1 MSTTAT
7 AEELIAEVPKNATE
21 SIRVRHTEYGG
32 HKLVD
37 CRVFTKPQDGSEGVA
52 TRKGLCLRPETW
64 RELCAAIM
72 AELGTEGAVENEPEG
87 NPSGEV
93 DDSDPL
99 AGDV

>member
-1 MSTTAT
+1 MSETQT
-7 AEELIAEVPKNATE
+7 AEELIAELPKNATE

-64 RELCAAIM
+64 RELCAVLL
-72 AELGTEGAVENEPEG
+72 AELREEAPVENAEEG
-87 NPSGEV
+87 TPDVDGE
-93 DDSDPL
+93 DPL
-99 AGDV
+99 GGDV